1 MVVRIYH
8 GAMTPLASSSPAP
21 FRAVIYV
28 RISQDR
34 TGASL
39 GVKRQEEDCRDLATR
54 LGWTVAEDDVFIDND
69 ASAYS
74 GKPRR
79 DYLRMLAVLETGQVQ
94 GVLIWH
100 TDRLHRSP
108 LELEGYVELAERKNI
123 ITQSVKVGKIDLST
137 PSGRMVARILGAVAR
152 EEVEHK
158 ADRTRRAQ
166 QQAAAAGRWLGGT
179 RPFGWVFDGTTA
191 HLDPVEAPLI
201 VSACR
206 EIINGASLASVFRT
220 WNDAGVM
227 TSYGNR
233 WNYANVRQVLIRAR
247 NAGISTW
254 LGETVGTSVFP
265 AIVSEDT
272 WQAVTVILNNPARRT
287 SPGNNFRWLLSGIAR
302 CPCGAV
308 VHSAT
313 NVKNGVKRPIY
324 RCSAATKGSTGH
336 VSKGA
341 VITDKYVR
349 AIVKGILTQ
358 QKLPSGAEPESGAFA
373 DAAAL
378 RGRLDDAAESY
389 GEGRITLAQME
400 KITARV
406 NASLA
411 EVEARIAVQMRSEF
425 VATYGGEDGAKR
437 WLAAP
442 IERQRDV
449 LRSLVA
455 VTLLHPVPGSRSEP
469 STETVRRPGRPFD
482 YSLIQVLPLG
492 EEQPVAL
499 TGSALSA
506 AML

>member
-1 MVVRIYH
+1 MTV
-8 GAMTPLASSSPAP
+8 TPLPQSTP

-39 GVKRQEEDCRDLATR
+39 GVKRQEEDCRDLAER
-54 LGWTVAEDDVFIDND
+54 LGWTVVEVFIDND
-69 ASAYS
+69 VSAYS

-79 DYLRMLAVLETGQVQ
+79 DYLRMLAMLETGQVQ

-108 LELEGYVELAERKNI
+108 LELEGYVEIAERKNI
-123 ITQSVKVGKIDLST
+123 VTQSVKVGKIDLST

-158 ADRTRRAQ
+158 ADRTKRAQ
-166 QQAAAAGRWLGGT
+166 QQAAASGRWLGGA
-179 RPFGWVFDGTTA
+179 RPFGWIFDGATA
-191 HLDPVEAPLI
+191 RLDPVEAPLI
-201 VSACR
+201 ASACR
-206 EIINGASLASVFRT
+206 EIINGASLASIFRD
-220 WNDAGVM
+220 WNAAGVK
-227 TSYGNR
+227 TSYGNQ
-233 WNYANVRQVLIRAR
+233 WNYAGIRQVLIRAR

-254 LGETVGTSVFP
+254 LGEAVGTSIFP

-272 WQAVTVILNNPARRT
+272 WQAVTVILTNPARRT
-287 SPGNNFRWLLSGIAR
+287 SPGNNVRWLLSGLAR
-302 CPCGAV
+302 CQCGAV

-313 NVKNGVKRPIY
+313 NVKNGIKRPIY

-341 VITDKYVR
+341 ILTDEYVR
-349 AIVKGILTQ
+349 DLVTRLLTQ
-358 QKLPSGAEPESGAFA
+358 QKLPSGTEPESGAFA

-400 KITARV
+400 RITARV
-406 NASLA
+406 NASLV
-411 EVEARIAVQMRSEF
+411 EVEARIATQMSSGF
-425 VATYGGEDGAKR
+425 VAAYGGEDGAAR

-442 IERQRDV
+442 IDRQRNV
-449 LRSLVA
+449 LRSIA
-455 VTLLHPVPGSRSEP
+455 TVTLLHPIPGAKCEP
-469 STETVRRPGRPFD
+469 STGTVRRGRPFD

-492 EEQPVAL
+492 EARPVAP
-499 TGSALSA
+499 TDSE
-506 AML
+506 